1 MLYRALCWRFP
12 ASTAGRYLANLRR
25 RRAPERAVHVSAARM
40 RERGSP
46 NRLRWQRYRAMHL
59 AAVEIGRSP
68 VSRRR
73 CAPERAVPASAVG
86 RLERGSTSVRQ
97 CSRHWFRRDSCPLSF
112 CAATMP
118 ATIHRVGRYNSLAVR
133 CGSVSALRLALQR
146 PERSVSALW
155 CCSSQ
160 TVPFTVSRLVP
171 KSHATLFSQSQS
183 LPSITSAIFG
193 LTKSVARVTLL
204 LTTTGTEIEPSTEMV
219 VLFAACNS

>member
-1 MLYRALCWRFP
+1 MFCALCWGFP

-25 RRAPERAVHVSAARM
+25 RREPERAVHVSAVRL
-40 RERGSP
+40 RERDSR

-59 AAVEIGRSP
+59 EAMEIGRSP

-118 ATIHRVGRYNSLAVR
+118 ATIHRVGWYNSLAVR
-133 CGSVSALRLALQR
+133 FGFGVTASPTAAGA
-146 PERSVSALW
+146 ERI
-155 CCSSQ
+155 C
-160 TVPFTVSRLVP
+160 
-171 KSHATLFSQSQS
+171 
-183 LPSITSAIFG
+183 I
-193 LTKSVARVTLL
+193 
-204 LTTTGTEIEPSTEMV
+204 V
-219 VLFAACNS
+219 VLQFANGAVYG